1 MCEIDPNL
9 NREIVSILTSSDVLE
24 DSLIIKVCNQVMKK
38 LCIIQKENFKWNFD
52 LFDYIFNYPAI

>member
-38 LCIIQKENFKWNFD
+38 LCIIQKENFK
-52 LFDYIFNYPAI
+52 